1 MSRLD
6 RFDWVRFVTWAG
18 LMLAG
23 VAQVIVLVCVVL
35 WIGGCATQERQD
47 ATKQEARTLERS
59 TETVKQAYVD
69 GQLIEL
75 REKTVVT
82 ERELT
87 DGATSGERRVE
98 LEPPK
103 ALNDVLKP
111 VAKTL
116 AGAAAGPAGEAAVD
130 WIWQL
135 LGGVGAMGA
144 AGGVGAVI
152 RERKRTRTLVR
163 AQDEYARDIEDAE
176 TDEDVEAVK
185 QKHQERQKALG
196 IHTTLT
202 RERHGV

>member
-103 ALNDVLKP
+103 ARWRRRWPAQRPGLLAKLRWIGSGSCW
-111 VAKTL
+111 VAWARWVRPAALAPSSASASAPAPWSAHKTST
-116 AGAAAGPAGEAAVD
+116 PATS
-130 WIWQL
+130 
-135 LGGVGAMGA
+135 
-144 AGGVGAVI
+144 
-152 RERKRTRTLVR
+152 RTPRRTRMSRRSSRSTKS
-163 AQDEYARDIEDAE
+163 ARRRSAS
-176 TDEDVEAVK
+176 TP
-185 QKHQERQKALG
+185 R
-196 IHTTLT
+196 
-202 RERHGV
+202 